1 VPRGWVA
8 HVSTWNQPRLP
19 GRFATDHATA
29 FVGRLQHLEDL
40 EAIWSAV
47 RDGSRQVVFIG
58 GEPGIGKT
66 RLAEEV
72 AAAVH
77 GDGAA
82 VLWGTC
88 HPDFEVPYRPF
99 VTGIDRLFEDLEEGG
114 LAGVLAPSARQL
126 LRFTPRVRRHLP
138 DAEQP
143 ETTDRE
149 SRLVLFDAVH
159 DLLVGLAEQR
169 PVVLVL
175 EDLHWAA
182 TPTLQLLAHL
192 VDSTADAPLLVLA
205 THRTTA
211 PDRRDELTY
220 VIADLY
226 RSSGV
231 SRIDLG
237 GLGTDEVADY
247 LVREAGMSRSA
258 ALGSAAILRDQTAGN
273 PFFLH
278 ELWRDLATRG
288 DVATLRTSGFRA
300 PDTVGDMLDRRL
312 AGLTEAQ
319 MRVLHLAAVAGN
331 AFDLSLLLEASDQ
344 PQEATLEVVDL
355 GVGFGIL
362 RSDGAE
368 GRYRFVHALAR
379 QAVLDR
385 MAPSRRVRM
394 HARVAMALERWD
406 ASDPDVVAQLA
417 HHFERAQALGYGD
430 QAVAYLVKSAQHAE
444 RGLAYEDAAER
455 YARAASIPTDG
466 PSSRETLL
474 LASARSHMLG
484 GDFADARRLYEELAR
499 SEDPEVLLHAA
510 IGYEDASWRPGG
522 HGARS
527 LELLEAAF
535 RHQVADLAD
544 PLHVR
549 ALASLG
555 RAHSFVG
562 DDERAQVQGEQ
573 ALQAARSLGDATLLA
588 HTLAAT
594 LWRGMTPTLAPQL
607 LERSV
612 ELSALAHQAGD
623 DDHLGPAAFYRA
635 VFGYM
640 LGQPDQWAAARADQV
655 RAARAGG
662 QPFFRYVAA
671 CGEYAWQFTRGDF
684 AAVSRTLAALEEL
697 GTGFGPD
704 TAEGSAGIQTFMLQR
719 STGGLEPVRPLITGT
734 EDFDSVWLPGL
745 LALYNELGMWEH
757 ASRALHVLMDDVPQ
771 RRLVRSQWA
780 GVLAFMVDAAV
791 ALGDEEVAAQLHPYV
806 LEYVGLNLVAG
817 QFVAV
822 FGSAD
827 RYLGQLESLLGAPEA
842 DDRFEQALQM
852 DRRMGAT
859 VHQIETLAGWA
870 RHADRLGG
878 EEGARRASRRRAEA
892 NALAGRIGYSRSLQ
906 RSARCS
912 EATNAST
919 DARPDGLT
927 ERELDVLRAIAHGL
941 SNREIGAR
949 LFISQNTAANHVRS
963 ILMKID
969 APNRTTAAMYAAEHD
984 LLEDGDG

>member
-1 VPRGWVA
+1 M
-8 HVSTWNQPRLP
+8 STWSQPRLP
-19 GRFATDHATA
+19 VRFATDHATP

-40 EAIWSAV
+40 EAVWSAV
-47 RDGSRQVVFIG
+47 GDRRRQVVFIG
-58 GEPGIGKT
+58 GEPGVGKT

-72 AAAVH
+72 VAAVH
-77 GDGAA
+77 ADGAA
-82 VLWGTC
+82 VLWGAC

-99 VTGIDRLFEDLEEGG
+99 VTAFDRLFEDVEEGG
-114 LAGVLAPSARQL
+114 LAGVLVPSARQL

-138 DAEQP
+138 DLDSP
-143 ETTDRE
+143 EATDRE
-149 SRLVLFDAVH
+149 SRLELFDAVH
-159 DLLVGLAEQR
+159 ELLVGLTEHR

-192 VDSTADAPLLVLA
+192 VESTAGTPLLVLG

-220 VIADLY
+220 AIADLY
-226 RSSGV
+226 RSAGV

-237 GLGTDEVADY
+237 GLGTGEVADY
-247 LVREAGMSRSA
+247 LVREAGMSRSV
-258 ALGSAAILRDQTAGN
+258 ALGSAAVLRDQTAGN

-278 ELWRDLATRG
+278 ELWRDLTTQG
-288 DVATLRTSGFRA
+288 GLATLRTAGFRA

-312 AGLTEAQ
+312 AGLTDAQ
-319 MRVLHLAAVAGN
+319 MRILQLAAVTGS
-331 AFDLSLLLEASDQ
+331 AFDLSVLLEASDQ

-362 RSDGAE
+362 RADAVS
-368 GRYRFVHALAR
+368 GRYRFIHALAR

-385 MAPSRRVRM
+385 IAPSRRVSM
-394 HARVAMALERWD
+394 HARIAEALERWG
-406 ASDPDVVAQLA
+406 STDPDVVAQLA
-417 HHFERAQALGYGD
+417 HHFGRAHALGYGD
-430 QAVAYLVKSAQHAE
+430 QAVHYLVQAAQHAE

-455 YARAASIPTDG
+455 YARAASIPTAG
-466 PSSRETLL
+466 PSARETLL
-474 LASARSHMLG
+474 LASARSHMLA
-484 GDFADARRLYEELAR
+484 GDFADARRLYEGLAR
-499 SEDPEVLLHAA
+499 SEDPDVLLHAA

-535 RHQVADLAD
+535 RHHVADLAD

-555 RAHSFVG
+555 RACSFVG
-562 DDERAQVQGEQ
+562 DDERAQAQGEE
-573 ALQAARSLGDATLLA
+573 ALQAARSLGDQTLLA
-588 HTLAAT
+588 HALAAT

-612 ELSALAHQAGD
+612 ELAELAHRAGN

-684 AAVSRTLAALEEL
+684 PAVSRTLAALEEL

-704 TAEGSAGIQTFMLQR
+704 TAEGSAGIQTFMLRR
-719 STGGLEPVRPLITGT
+719 STGGLEPIRPLITGT
-734 EDFDSVWLPGL
+734 EDVASVWLPGL
-745 LALYNELGMWEH
+745 LALYTELGMWEP
-757 ASRALHVLMDDVPQ
+757 AERALRVLLDEAPH
-771 RRLVRSQWA
+771 RGLVRSQWA

-791 ALGDEEVAAQLHPYV
+791 SLADEDVAARLHPYV
-806 LEYVGLNLVAG
+806 LEYAGLNLLAG

-827 RYLGQLESLLGAPEA
+827 RYLGQLESLLGDPGA
-842 DDRFEQALQM
+842 DDRFEAALEM
-852 DRRMGAT
+852 DRRMGSV
-859 VHQIETLAGWA
+859 VHQIETLVAWGH
-870 RHADRLGG
+870 HAERQGG
-878 EEGARRASRRRAEA
+878 SEGSRRAARRQTEA
-892 NALAGRIGYSRSLQ
+892 HALAARIGYRRALTRAPGGAGRTTSGRP
-906 RSARCS
+906 
-912 EATNAST
+912 T
-919 DARPDGLT
+919 PDGLT
-927 ERELDVLRAIAHGL
+927 ERELDVLRAVAQGL
-941 SNREIGAR
+941 SNREIGTQ

-969 APNRTTAAMYAAEHD
+969 VPNRTAAAMYAAEHD
-984 LLEDGDG
+984 LLADRSG